1 MYMQDM
7 ETWDST
13 DSYYHRENFET
24 EVYAGASHV
33 RCQYP
38 VTQMGNRT
46 SLTGLLGD
54 HTGQS
59 ETFTSATAC
68 GAQSWS
74 ASKIVSDSELSPP
87 ESPISLDDQQV
98 LQCHVQL
105 LICVHGHGVY

>member
-13 DSYYHRENFET
+13 DSYYHHEDFET

-33 RCQYP
+33 RYQYP

-54 HTGQS
+54 HRQRPSHQQQHVEHKVGQ
-59 ETFTSATAC
+59 
-68 GAQSWS
+68 
-74 ASKIVSDSELSPP
+74 PR
-87 ESPISLDDQQV
+87 
-98 LQCHVQL
+98 
-105 LICVHGHGVY
+105 

>member
-7 ETWDST
+7 ETWDS
-13 DSYYHRENFET
+13 YYHHEDFET
-24 EVYAGASHV
+24 EVYARASHV
-33 RCQYP
+33 RYQYP
-38 VTQMGNRT
+38 VTQMGNRA

-54 HTGQS
+54 HRQS

-98 LQCHVQL
+98 LQCRV
-105 LICVHGHGVY
+105 